1 MFITTLHITE
11 TIFAFAFIVMLVVI
25 LKKRNIISINE
36 LKSYSRLMTM
46 VILPAVIFL
55 QLSTNPVHERQFI
68 LVMIMLGS
76 GILSMI
82 IAWMAGKLMR
92 LKKETLGMLI
102 ITSTFGSSALIGY
115 PLIQFAFPNNSVAMS
130 DAIMISELGVGLPIF
145 TLCPLVAAY
154 YGSGN
159 TGFASMLKTFITY
172 LKSPIFIAVVAGI
185 VFSQF
190 QAVVKSPYL
199 GSFWESLRMIQGTMT
214 VLACLIL
221 GLQLKFGSVGRLLPL
236 FLVSAIIQIV
246 IQPFIAN
253 YGADLFKVTL
263 LDKQVL
269 ILISAMPSAVLSTVF
284 ATQYDC
290 DPETASSL
298 VFLNIMVSLVG
309 IPLVY
314 YSLFH

>member
-11 TIFAFAFIVMLVVI
+11 TILAFAFVVMIVVI
-25 LKKRNIISINE
+25 LKKRNIISATD
-36 LKSYSRLMTM
+36 LKSYSRLMTTT
-46 VILPAVIFL
+46 ILPAVIFL
-55 QLSTNPVHERQFI
+55 QLSINPVHERQFI

-82 IAWMAGKLMR
+82 IAWIAGKLMR
-92 LKKETLGMLI
+92 LKNETLGMLI
-102 ITSTFGSSALIGY
+102 ITSSFGSSALIGY
-115 PLIQFAFPNNSVAMS
+115 PLIQFAFPDNALAMT

-145 TLCPLVAAY
+145 TLCPMVASY
-154 YGSGN
+154 YGSGS
-159 TGFASMLKTFITY
+159 TGFNSMLKTFIVY

-190 QAVVKSPYL
+190 QFIVKSPYM
-199 GSFWESLRMIQGTMT
+199 GPVWESLRMIQGTLT

-221 GLQLKFGSVGRLLPL
+221 GLQLKFRSVGKLVPL
-236 FLVSAIIQIV
+236 FLVSAIIQIG

-253 YGADLFKVTL
+253 YGAGFFNVTL
-263 LDKQVL
+263 LDKEVL

-290 DPETASSL
+290 DPETASNL
-298 VFLNIMVSLVG
+298 VFLNIMVSLIG